1 MSASEAPIRI
11 RKGKGDHTSVYHH
24 VVLSAKQQ
32 HEGKQ
37 TDRQADRQT
46 AERQDDRQDLRGRG
60 KAPDEIRRQ

>member
-1 MSASEAPIRI
+1 M
-11 RKGKGDHTSVYHH
+11 YHH

-37 TDRQADRQT
+37 TDRQADRQADRQT